1 MSQRRFLISASL
13 SRLIRKEQ
21 GVAGHVIEG
30 YFPARPDR
38 DQFVSLE
45 PGHCYLVL
53 STNREGAEA
62 EERTELPR
70 SQAEALLDV
79 RAGQVGFECT
89 IVRLRGG
96 KQALLQRFIAPAT
109 LEFLSVEFEHAED
122 ANASVPPSWFGPKV
136 TRDAAYHRGTLARIG
151 LPAPVE
157 VPLANAMPT

>member
-1 MSQRRFLISASL
+1 MPQRRFLMATSL
-13 SRLIRKEQ
+13 ARLIRKEQ

-45 PGHCYLVL
+45 PNHCYLVL
-53 STNREGAEA
+53 TTTKEGAEA

-79 RAGQVGFECT
+79 CAGQVGFECT

-96 KQALLQRFIAPAT
+96 KQALLQRSTGPGALVSSASNSRREGTRMRSLRRLGSAP
-109 LEFLSVEFEHAED
+109 
-122 ANASVPPSWFGPKV
+122 
-136 TRDAAYHRGTLARIG
+136 R
-151 LPAPVE
+151 
-157 VPLANAMPT
+157 